1 MSEPNATRRPGRVS
15 TAPPDREVM
24 TPVGT
29 RELLRVLE
37 RSGRFRR
44 DTKLG
49 RVFHRG
55 KISFREESATD
66 SLHVIIDGN
75 HVSAH
80 IDRICPLDLD
90 PDNSAHYSW
99 AGVLAH
105 NLSGMA
111 GDVARFLGWRHQ
123 RCDVGCEC
131 EVEVEEQSIADLV
144 AERVQETAK
153 GTGRP
158 EQAEKPE
165 PTQIPFGLV
174 DEAVH
179 LLDTEAAPW
188 SIQLEVRVAGGLDES
203 RLRAALAQALRSHP
217 MARVRKMAS
226 RRSLR
231 HDHWEISPGVD
242 VDPLRVVDCS
252 DDDGLAATRAEFQSR
267 GVPLAESPPLRARLA
282 HHPDGDVLM
291 LNVNHAAM
299 DGFGALR
306 VLQSVARA
314 YAGEPDPAPKV
325 GFREARAFAERLT
338 SADVPT
344 RVRRQLALA
353 EKLRDFLVPPA
364 RLAPDGDRN
373 KAGYRFHHVSLSRA
387 QTEALAGLE
396 HAGTVN
402 DVLLAAL
409 HLAIGRWNGEHGRRC
424 GRISVLVP
432 ANLRPSGWR
441 DDVAGNFSLPAR
453 VSTSRRSRRS
463 PHSALDVLSAQT
475 RRKKGAGMGT
485 ALVEIL
491 GRSPLFPLWVK
502 QATLML
508 LPLTGNRLVDT
519 SMLSNLG
526 KLDEPPSFGPDAG
539 STVEVWFSP
548 PARMPLGLAI
558 GAVTAAGRLHL
569 AFRYRH
575 RQFDAD
581 AARRFADGYL
591 AELDFFVGNAA
602 PAPVR

>member
-1 MSEPNATRRPGRVS
+1 
-15 TAPPDREVM
+15 M
-24 TPVGT
+24 TPADA
-29 RELLRVLE
+29 RELLRMLE
-37 RSGRFRR
+37 SSDRFRR

-49 RVFHRG
+49 RVFHHG
-55 KISFREESATD
+55 KVSFREESATD

-90 PDNSAHYSW
+90 PENSAHYSW

-105 NLSGMA
+105 NRSGMA
-111 GDVARFLGWRHQ
+111 GDVARLLGWKHK
-123 RCDVGCEC
+123 RCDIGCEG
-131 EVEVEEQSIADLV
+131 ETQVEEQSIVALV
-144 AERVQETAK
+144 AERVHGTDK
-153 GTGRP
+153 GTGWPQPVNR
-158 EQAEKPE
+158 QE

-203 RLRAALAQALRSHP
+203 RLRIALTQALRCHP
-217 MARVRKMAS
+217 MARARKMAS

-231 HDHWEISPGVD
+231 HDHWEIPPRAD
-242 VDPLRVVDCS
+242 IDPLRVVDCP
-252 DDDGLAATRAEFQSR
+252 DDARLAATRAELLSR
-267 GVPLAESPPLRARLA
+267 GVPLAESPPLRACLA

-291 LNVNHAAM
+291 LNINHAAM
-299 DGFGALR
+299 DGFGGLR

-314 YAGEPDPAPKV
+314 YTGQPDPAPKLS
-325 GFREARAFAERLT
+325 FLEARAFAERLPG
-338 SADVPT
+338 ADVPT
-344 RVRRQLALA
+344 RMRRYLALA
-353 EKLRDFLVPPA
+353 EKLRDLLVPPA
-364 RLAPDGDRN
+364 RVAPDGGRN
-373 KAGYRFHHVSLSRA
+373 KAGYGFHHVSLSHA
-387 QTEALAGLE
+387 QTEALSSLE

-409 HLAIGRWNGEHGRRC
+409 HLTIERWNSEHKRYC
-424 GRISVLVP
+424 GRIGVLVP

-453 VSTSRRSRRS
+453 VSTSRQSRRS
-463 PHSALDVLSAQT
+463 PHAALDAVSAQT
-475 RRKKGAGMGT
+475 QRKKGAGMGT
-485 ALVEIL
+485 ALIEIF

-502 QATLML
+502 QVSVML

-519 SMLSNLG
+519 AMLSNLG
-526 KLDEPPSFGPDAG
+526 ELEPPSFGPDAG

-558 GAVTAAGRLHL
+558 GALTAAGRLHL

-575 RQFDAD
+575 RLFDAD
-581 AARRFADGYL
+581 AARRFADTYL
-591 AELDFFVGNAA
+591 AELDFFINN
-602 PAPVR
+602 PAPTPVR

>member
-1 MSEPNATRRPGRVS
+1 M
-15 TAPPDREVM
+15 
-24 TPVGT
+24 
-29 RELLRVLE
+29 LE
-37 RSGRFRR
+37 RSDRFRR

-49 RVFHRG
+49 RIFHRG
-55 KISFREESATD
+55 KISFREKSATD
-66 SLHVIIDGN
+66 SLHVVIDGT

-80 IDRICPLDLD
+80 IDRICPLDLN

-105 NLSGMA
+105 NRSGMA
-111 GDVARFLGWRHQ
+111 GDVARLLGWRHQ
-123 RCDVGCEC
+123 RCDIGCGLEI
-131 EVEVEEQSIADLV
+131 EVEKQSVADLV
-144 AERVQETAK
+144 AERIR
-153 GTGRP
+153 GTTKTTGGP
-158 EQAEKPE
+158 EQAGRPE

-188 SIQLEVRVAGGLDES
+188 SVQLEVRVAGGLDES

-231 HDHWEISPGVD
+231 HDHWEIPPGVD
-242 VDPLRVVDCS
+242 IDPLRVVDCS
-252 DDDGLAATRAEFQSR
+252 DDARLAATRAELQSR
-267 GVPLAESPPLRARLA
+267 GVPLAESPPLRACLA
-282 HHPDGDVLM
+282 RHPDGDVLM
-291 LNVNHAAM
+291 LNVSHAAM

-306 VLQSVARA
+306 VLQSVAHA
-314 YAGEPDPAPKV
+314 YAGEPDLAPKV
-325 GFREARAFAERLT
+325 GFLEARTFAERLT
-338 SADVPT
+338 GADFPT
-344 RVRRQLALA
+344 RVRRYLALA
-353 EKLRDFLVPPA
+353 EKLRDLLVPPA
-364 RLAPDGDRN
+364 RVAPDGGRN
-373 KAGYRFHHVSLSRA
+373 KTGYGFHHVSLSRA
-387 QTEALAGLE
+387 QTEALTGLE

-409 HLAIGRWNGEHGRRC
+409 HLAIERWNGEHRRYC

-441 DDVAGNFSLPAR
+441 NDVAGNFSLPAR
-453 VSTSRRSRRS
+453 VLTSRRSRRS
-463 PHSALDVLSAQT
+463 PHSALEALSTQT
-475 RRKKGAGMGT
+475 RRKKGTGMGT
-485 ALVEIL
+485 ALIEIL

-502 QATLML
+502 QVSVML

-519 SMLSNLG
+519 AMLSNLG
-526 KLDEPPSFGPDAG
+526 KLDELPSFGPDAG

-558 GAVTAAGRLHL
+558 GAVTADGRLHL

-575 RQFDAD
+575 RLFDAD

-591 AELDFFVGNAA
+591 AELDFFIGNAA